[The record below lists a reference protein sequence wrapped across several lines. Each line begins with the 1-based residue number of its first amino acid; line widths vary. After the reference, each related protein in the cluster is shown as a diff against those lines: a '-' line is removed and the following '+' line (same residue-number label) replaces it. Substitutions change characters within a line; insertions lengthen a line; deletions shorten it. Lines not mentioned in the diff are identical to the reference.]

1 MRTQKAKAKQKKNLS
16 FILSFPFL
24 IFYNPGYLLFA
35 RIFLKNKVEV
45 VVQTFVGTSI
55 APLNPWNFRRFT
67 LSLNSVVSF
76 ANLAARRL

>member
-1 MRTQKAKAKQKKNLS
+1 MRTQKAKAKQKKNLF

-24 IFYNPGYLLFA
+24 YYNPGYLLFA